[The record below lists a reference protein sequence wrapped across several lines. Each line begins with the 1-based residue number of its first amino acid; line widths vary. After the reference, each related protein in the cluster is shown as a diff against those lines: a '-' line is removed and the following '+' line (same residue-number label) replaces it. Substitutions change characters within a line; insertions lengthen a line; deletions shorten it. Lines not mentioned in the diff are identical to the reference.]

1 MPMIKVYEQALETL
15 LELLLGRNDCLEI
28 AEVLDER
35 TNCHVEGCAEDGCP
49 FFDAENLIKYLT
61 GEWDE
66 EHDYD

>member
-1 MPMIKVYEQALETL
+1 MKTIKVYEQALETL

-35 TNCHVEGCAEDGCP
+35 TNCHVEGCAEEGCP
-49 FFDAENLIKYLT
+49 FFNTENLIKYLT

>member
-1 MPMIKVYEQALETL
+1 MNMIKVYEQALETL

-28 AEVLDER
+28 AEILDER

-49 FFDAENLIKYLT
+49 FFDTENLIKYLT